1 VSWTVE
7 GSLVVAPRCVES
19 TVGHAAETSHTDAMS
34 TQTSLAPDE
43 PTLAPRTDVVGR
55 RVAQFAIDYLLTALV
70 SAGALVLFLL
80 ADTDPDG
87 GVNADG
93 RFWII
98 TALYLTVAVGWSL
111 WMWIVRPLRN
121 GGQTYGMT
129 MLGLRI
135 ERIDRSPLT
144 AGPLFGRT
152 ILLIVDLFAS
162 GLVGLITM
170 LLTRNHQ
177 RVGDIAARTIV
188 VRAHP

>member
-1 VSWTVE
+1 
-7 GSLVVAPRCVES
+7 
-19 TVGHAAETSHTDAMS
+19 MS

-43 PTLAPRTDVVGR
+43 PTLARRTDVVGR
-55 RVAQFAIDYLLTALV
+55 RVAQFVIDYLLTALV

-98 TALYLTVAVGWSL
+98 IALYITVAVGWSL
-111 WMWIVRPLRN
+111 WMWIMRPLRN

-135 ERIDRSPLT
+135 ERIDGSLLT
-144 AGPLFGRT
+144 AGPLFART
-152 ILLIVDLFAS
+152 VLLIVDLFAS
-162 GLVGLITM
+162 GLVGLVTM
-170 LLTRNHQ
+170 IVTRNHQ
-177 RVGDIAARTIV
+177 RVGDLAAHTIV
-188 VRAHP
+188 VRAQP